1 MPAANQPRPWALTG
15 NAMIRTLLP
24 AILLTLLSA
33 SAWAET
39 YEELERQTDMTSA
52 DSVYIL
58 AKWCA
63 ENARPSKAAQLYT
76 RVIRLDPN
84 HYEARTA
91 RGEVLVG
98 DRWIN
103 KVFAPKPGGGAATG
117 SGEQSSGNR
126 SAGGAGP
133 AAKEVAWDLSLPKDP
148 NPVQNDFIDG
158 LIERMRT
165 AVNESDPMDRAIATL
180 VREDNWPTAFPRL
193 CAALAKPGYG
203 DVYGPCGIMLELAK
217 GKRIR
222 EMKRLYPFIVKASEG
237 VEDAGDLAY
246 LAMVSVQ
253 MRERKAVPRLT
264 EMLSH
269 ADKDVQEY
277 SREALAAIT
286 RLPAKDITP
295 EKAKSW
301 WDANWSASED
311 AVLLEQLRSS
321 DLSTAIEAA
330 AGLAEMRNP
339 EIFPVLFKC
348 MRNEDP
354 TVVKRAIDVLR
365 RATTLDW
372 GISVALPP
380 DQRAKRIDLAEKWW
394 KEEKNRFRWPGIPD
408 SEDGTAAAAAAT
420 DPYREAVG
428 RLASTNGSE
437 SQEAEAK
444 LRSRGRSA
452 VPALIDGLA
461 SPNPLVRRRAHDILL
476 ESTKQ
481 NFKYDPRADDAKR
494 AEAIDAWHDW
504 AVKEKLVSADG
515 EAIEQDE
522 PAPK

>member
-1 MPAANQPRPWALTG
+1 ML
-15 NAMIRTLLP
+15 RTLLS
-24 AILLTLLSA
+24 TLLLVLMSV

-39 YEELERQTDMTSA
+39 YEEMEKQTDMTNA
-52 DSVYIL
+52 DSVYTL

-63 ENARPSKAAQLYT
+63 ENGKPSKAAQLYT
-76 RVIRLDPN
+76 KVIKIDPN
-84 HYEARTA
+84 HYDARTA

-98 DRWIN
+98 DRWVN
-103 KVFAPKPGGGAATG
+103 KAFAPKGGGGGGGNAGGDQAAG
-117 SGEQSSGNR
+117 GRRSS
-126 SAGGAGP
+126 GGAGP
-133 AAKEVAWDLSLPKDP
+133 AAKEVAWELSIPKDP

-165 AVNESDPMDRAIATL
+165 AANESDPMDRAIATL
-180 VREDNWPTAFPRL
+180 IREDNWPTAFPRL

-203 DVYGPCGIMLELAK
+203 DVYGACGLLLELAK
-217 GKRIR
+217 AKRTR
-222 EMKRLYPFIVKASEG
+222 EMKRLYPFIMKASEG
-237 VEDAGDLAY
+237 VTDAGDLAT

-253 MRERKAVPRLT
+253 MRERKAVPRLV
-264 EMLSH
+264 EMLVH

-277 SREALAAIT
+277 SREALSAIT

-295 EKAKSW
+295 DKAKAW

-311 AVLLEQLRSS
+311 AVLLEQLRSG
-321 DLSTAIEAA
+321 DQSTAVEAA

-339 EIFPVLFKC
+339 EIFQVLFKLL
-348 MRNEDP
+348 RSDDP

-372 GISVALPP
+372 GISVALPQ
-380 DQRAKRIDLAEKWW
+380 DQRAKRIELAEKWW

-408 SEDGTAAAAAAT
+408 TEEGTVAAT
-420 DPYREAVG
+420 VAVDPDREAVN
-428 RLASTNGSE
+428 RLSSTNGSE

-452 VPALIDGLA
+452 VAALIDGLA
-461 SPNPLVRRRAHDILL
+461 SPNPLIRRRAHDILL
-476 ESTKQ
+476 ETTKQ
-481 NFKYDPRADDAKR
+481 NFKFDPRGDDAKR
-494 AEAIDAWHDW
+494 SEAIDAWHAW
-504 AVKEKLVSADG
+504 AVKERLVAADG